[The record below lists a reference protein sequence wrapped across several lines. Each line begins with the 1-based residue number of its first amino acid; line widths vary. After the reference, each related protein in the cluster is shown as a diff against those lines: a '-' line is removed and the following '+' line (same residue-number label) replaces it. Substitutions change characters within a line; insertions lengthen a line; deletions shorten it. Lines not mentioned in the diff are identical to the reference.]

1 MKKVNQTQQ
10 HQIKKIFGKNIS
22 QNKIAQV
29 SRVLH
34 PSNIWFC
41 VNINII

>member
-1 MKKVNQTQQ
+1 MVEDKKIKKGNQTQQ
-10 HQIKKIFGKNIS
+10 QQIKKVFGKNIS

-34 PSNIWFC
+34 PFNR
-41 VNINII
+41 